1 MTGTNRPPVSPTT
14 DSAPGNRPLV
24 NRVLDRIERLGNRLP
39 DPAALFVIGLVLTW
53 VGSAWLSTYAFDE
66 INPVTGE
73 PVRVV
78 NLMTGVGVARF
89 LENMVKS
96 FTEFP
101 PLGIVLVAML
111 GVGVAEASG
120 LVQGALRVF
129 LSITP
134 AKLLSPMLLA
144 ASVLSH
150 SAADAGFLLV
160 IPLGGVMFHAAGRHP
175 IAGIACAFAG
185 VSGGFGAN
193 FLPSAIDPLLAGL
206 TETGVRAIEP
216 DRGVNVLC
224 NLFFSAASSLL
235 VIAVAWFLTDRVVEP
250 RLANLAYVDSQRVAG
265 DTAARRDGDAPSDLA
280 VDDELAELTP
290 RQRIG
295 LWAAVLSV
303 LLGGVALTAWC
314 WPADSPMRAGGSLT
328 SVNPRAPLM
337 GSIVPLFFLFS
348 LVPSILY
355 GYVSGKFQSHRDIVA
370 GMKRSMESMGYY
382 LVLVFF
388 AALFIA
394 SFNDSKLSLLLALR
408 GAALLSGLQ
417 AGDTVTI
424 LGLILISTTVNL
436 FIGSASAKWAL
447 LAPVFVPMLMLR
459 GLSPELT
466 QAAYRIGDSAT
477 NIVTPMMPYFPLV
490 VVYCQR
496 YVKQAGV
503 GTLGAMMLPYSIAFL
518 VLWPLLLIAYWWL
531 GLPLGLEA
539 PYTYTPPR

>member
-1 MTGTNRPPVSPTT
+1 MTGTKRPPVSPTT

-206 TETGVRAIEP
+206 TETGVRAIDP
-216 DRGVNVLC
+216 DRGVN
-224 NLFFSAASSLL
+224 SASS
-235 VIAVAWFLTDRVVEP
+235 
-250 RLANLAYVDSQRVAG
+250 SS
-265 DTAARRDGDAPSDLA
+265 TAISDGASPSRR
-280 VDDELAELTP
+280 
-290 RQRIG
+290 
-295 LWAAVLSV
+295 AAV
-303 LLGGVALTAWC
+303 
-314 WPADSPMRAGGSLT
+314 SLAT
-328 SVNPRAPLM
+328 RC
-337 GSIVPLFFLFS
+337 
-348 LVPSILY
+348 
-355 GYVSGKFQSHRDIVA
+355 
-370 GMKRSMESMGYY
+370 ES
-382 LVLVFF
+382 
-388 AALFIA
+388 
-394 SFNDSKLSLLLALR
+394 
-408 GAALLSGLQ
+408 
-417 AGDTVTI
+417 T
-424 LGLILISTTVNL
+424 
-436 FIGSASAKWAL
+436 
-447 LAPVFVPMLMLR
+447 
-459 GLSPELT
+459 
-466 QAAYRIGDSAT
+466 
-477 NIVTPMMPYFPLV
+477 
-490 VVYCQR
+490 
-496 YVKQAGV
+496 
-503 GTLGAMMLPYSIAFL
+503 
-518 VLWPLLLIAYWWL
+518 
-531 GLPLGLEA
+531 
-539 PYTYTPPR
+539 